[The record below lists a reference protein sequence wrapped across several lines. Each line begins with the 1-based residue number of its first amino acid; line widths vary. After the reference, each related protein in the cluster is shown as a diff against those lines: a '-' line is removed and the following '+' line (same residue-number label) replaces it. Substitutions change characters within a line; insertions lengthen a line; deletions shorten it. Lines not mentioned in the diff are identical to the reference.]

1 MQWSKAPKTCL
12 FVVGLS
18 VAALFS
24 APDQA
29 RAATSEADA
38 FQQADRI
45 IIETPFGPAI
55 QQGLLADM
63 PGTRDS
69 VLTKDP
75 VLRLA
80 HCCHGHPLPPYD
92 AYCCHGGTTVIVAP
106 RYGYGAAYVAPRY
119 GYGAVGVRGVS
130 RRTSRRTS
138 RRVSRRR

>member
-1 MQWSKAPKTCL
+1 MQWSKAPKAGL
-12 FVVGLS
+12 FVIGLS
-18 VAALFS
+18 VAAMFS

-69 VLTKDP
+69 VFTKDP
-75 VLRLA
+75 VLKLA
-80 HCCHGHPLPPYD
+80 HCCHAHPLPPYD
-92 AYCCHGGTTVIVAP
+92 AYCCHGGTTV
-106 RYGYGAAYVAPRY
+106 YVAPRY